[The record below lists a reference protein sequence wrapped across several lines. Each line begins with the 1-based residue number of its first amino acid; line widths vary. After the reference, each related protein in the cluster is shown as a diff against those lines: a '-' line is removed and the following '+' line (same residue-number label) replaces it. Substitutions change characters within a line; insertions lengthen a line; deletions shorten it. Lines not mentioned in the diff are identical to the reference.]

1 MLRELIIE
9 TCDLFLAQVR
19 EKSLDMQLSI
29 APEAD
34 MTYIGD
40 ALKLKQILT
49 NLIGNA
55 VKFTDS
61 GSVCL
66 EVRVHEVEAERMNLH
81 FLIKDTGI
89 GIPKDAINQLFEPFN
104 QLDNFMT
111 RKTKGTGLGLAISK
125 KTGGTDVRT
134 NRAIGYR

>member
-1 MLRELIIE
+1 
-9 TCDLFLAQVR
+9 
-19 EKSLDMQLSI
+19 MQLSI